1 MKKTALILSLA
12 LFSVSTIVLAQGIE
26 KTIPPVYRN
35 QIGVQL
41 NPYLNQNESLDGLVY
56 GLRYGYKLSKPI
68 TIGAEVSGLFPAFNY
83 YIKHYNYKVGLF
95 ARYTLLTEKRVQPF
109 FEAAPFFAHTYI
121 PSTGNFGGRTM
132 NQFGLYVAPG
142 LTLFTKSR
150 KFSMDVYYKLYIHPS
165 SDMYYHENTISYKLN
180 FHF

>member
-1 MKKTALILSLA
+1 MKKTAFILLLA
-12 LFSVSTIVLAQGIE
+12 LFSVSTIVLSQGIE

-35 QIGVQL
+35 QVGVQL
-41 NPYLNQNESLDGLVY
+41 NPYLNHGSLDGLVY

-68 TIGAEVSGLFPAFNY
+68 TIGAEVSGIFPAFNY

-95 ARYTLLTEKRVQPF
+95 ARYTILTEKRIQPF
-109 FEAAPFFAHTYI
+109 IEAAHFFAHTYI
-121 PSTGNFGGRTM
+121 PQAGTYPERTM

-142 LTLFTKSR
+142 LTLYTRNR
-150 KFSMDVYYKLYIHPS
+150 KYSMDLYYKLYIHP
-165 SDMYYHENTISYKLN
+165 SDMYYHENTISYKFN